1 VASPLRRTL
10 QTAIL
15 AFGADNSNEIHLL
28 PEAQEVSGMPC
39 NVGFL
44 EEELKEEVKRLC
56 KGDDESELAAQ
67 RINYDAVVDG
77 WNSKVCSIWF
87 WA

>member
-1 VASPLRRTL
+1 VGSPLRRTI

-15 AFGADNSNEIHLL
+15 AFGANNPAEIHLL

-44 EEELKEEVKRLC
+44 REELKEEVKKLF
-56 KGDDESELAAQ
+56 KGDEESEAAAQ

-77 WNSKVCSIWF
+77 WNSKVCLT
-87 WA
+87 

>member
-1 VASPLRRTL
+1 MASPLRRTI

-15 AFGADNSNEIHLL
+15 AFGANSNAKTYLL

-39 NVGFL
+39 NVGFRRDV
-44 EEELKEEVKRLC
+44 LKEEVKRLF
-56 KGDDESELAAQ
+56 KGDEESELVAQ

-77 WNSKVCSIWF
+77 WNSKVYST
-87 WA
+87 

>member
-1 VASPLRRTL
+1 VASPLRRTT
-10 QTAIL
+10 QTAVL
-15 AFGADNSNEIHLL
+15 AFGANKNAAIHLL

-44 EEELKEEVKRLC
+44 REELKEEVKRLF

-77 WNSKVCSIWF
+77 WNSKVCLT
-87 WA
+87 